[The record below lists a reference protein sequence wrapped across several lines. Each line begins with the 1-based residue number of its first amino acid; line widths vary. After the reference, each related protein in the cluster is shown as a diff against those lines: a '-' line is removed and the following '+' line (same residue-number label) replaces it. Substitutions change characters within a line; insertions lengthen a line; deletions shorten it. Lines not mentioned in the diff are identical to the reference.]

1 MPTTSNFGWTTPAD
15 TDLVKDGA
23 SAIRTLGN
31 GVDTSLVKLKGG
43 TTGQILSKASNT
55 DLDYTWITNDV
66 GDITAVTAGT
76 GLSGGGTSGAVT
88 LTNDVA
94 TTFDAKGDLV
104 VGTADNTYAKL
115 TVSATNGDSLVSD
128 SSTATGLRW
137 STDWNVGK
145 NKVIN
150 GDFSINQRAF
160 TSTTTTGT
168 YGFDRWLLGAA
179 DGTTTYSTQAFTLGT
194 APVTGYEGTNF
205 CRLVTTGQTLTT
217 AQSTV
222 EQRIESVRSFANQTI
237 TVSFWAKANTGTP
250 KVAVELDQNFGSGG
264 SPSAAVQT
272 YAGQVTLSTSWAR
285 YSVTVAVPSISGKTL
300 GTTAGT
306 DYLALRLWVSAGSS
320 FNARTG
326 TLGIQTNTFDFWGVQ
341 AEAGSVATAF
351 TLSSGSING
360 ELAACQRYYFRIKA
374 TDNSQ
379 PFGTGYVA
387 TTSTIRTIVPFPVE
401 LRAVPTALEQSGTA
415 GNYGIET
422 AGVTGAACTSVP
434 TFQKATRVAGTVTF
448 TYNSTTLTNGQAGMG
463 YSGPSTGASGYLGWS
478 AEL

>member
-23 SAIRTLGN
+23 SAIRTLAN
-31 GVDTSLVKLKGG
+31 GIDTSLVDLKGG

-55 DLDYTWITNDV
+55 DLDYTWINNDQ

-76 GLSGGGTSGAVT
+76 GLSGGGTTGAVT

-104 VGTADNTYAKL
+104 VGTADNAFAKL
-115 TVSATNGDSLVSD
+115 TVGSTNGDSLVVD
-128 SSTATGLRW
+128 SSTSTGLRW
-137 STDWNVGK
+137 NTDWNVGK
-145 NKVIN
+145 NKIIN

-160 TSTTTTGT
+160 TSTTTNNT
-168 YGFDRWLLGAA
+168 YGFDRWLIRLA

-194 APVTGYEGTNF
+194 APVTGYESTNF
-205 CRLVTTGQTLTT
+205 CRVVTTGQTLTS
-217 AQSTV
+217 ARSQL
-222 EQRIESVRSFANQTI
+222 EQRIESVRTFANQTV

-250 KVAVELDQNFGSGG
+250 KVAVELGQNFGTGG
-264 SPSAAVQT
+264 TPSTDVNT

-306 DYLALRLWVSAGSS
+306 DYLSLGLFVSAGSD
-320 FNARTG
+320 FNTRTG
-326 TLGIQTNTFDFWGVQ
+326 SLGIQSNTFDFWGVQ
-341 AEAGSVATAF
+341 VEAGSVATAF

-360 ELAACQRYYFRIKA
+360 ELAACQRYYYRIANLAIGDDIAVGSQSTA
-374 TDNSQ
+374 TASRS
-379 PFGTGYVA
+379 FVT
-387 TTSTIRTIVPFPVE
+387 FPVTM
-401 LRAVPTALEQSGTA
+401 RTAPTAIEQTGTAANYRLIITSGTTQA
-415 GNYGIET
+415 FNG
-422 AGVTGAACTSVP
+422 VP
-434 TFQKATRVAGTVTF
+434 TFASATRNNASFTGTNLSIGVSG
-448 TYNSTTLTNGQAGMG
+448 NGAMVQAASTA
-463 YSGPSTGASGYLGWS
+463 AYLGWS